1 MSNLAKNVQS
11 WTFSMGRP
19 LCPQISKLSICQR
32 LSKNCECVLK
42 LPKMAKKCQSL
53 SRIVKSGKKK
63 CQKLIDVAKV
73 IQNCQ
78 RLAKKMSVLDFF
90 IAPRRVI
97 FRPLPP
103 GSLTAPRVV
112 TRMKKVPQF
121 VKKGFQHES
130 KNLQSQN
137 ANDVIEFTLTRSN
150 SFFKWSL
157 PNYP

>member
-1 MSNLAKNVQS
+1 
-11 WTFSMGRP
+11 MGRP

-78 RLAKKMSVLDFF
+78 RLAKKMSVLDLLKSLKESSLDHFLLGLS
-90 IAPRRVI
+90 RRQEWLLGRRRFHNL
-97 FRPLPP
+97 FRKDFN
-103 GSLTAPRVV
+103 T
-112 TRMKKVPQF
+112 
-121 VKKGFQHES
+121 
-130 KNLQSQN
+130 SQKIYR
-137 ANDVIEFTLTRSN
+137 AKMLMM
-150 SFFKWSL
+150 
-157 PNYP
+157 

>member
-78 RLAKKMSVLDFF
+78 GLAKKNVSSRFFFVLTKHFHDYSLLLATCCINRQWIGRNSAIFF
-90 IAPRRVI
+90 
-97 FRPLPP
+97 LK
-103 GSLTAPRVV
+103 
-112 TRMKKVPQF
+112 KKVF
-121 VKKGFQHES
+121 WLV
-130 KNLQSQN
+130 
-137 ANDVIEFTLTRSN
+137 TLRH
-150 SFFKWSL
+150 KAL
-157 PNYP
+157 

>member
-1 MSNLAKNVQS
+1 
-11 WTFSMGRP
+11 MGRP

-32 LSKNCECVLK
+32 LSKNCKCVLK
-42 LPKMAKKCQSL
+42 LPKMTKKCQSL

-63 CQKLIDVAKV
+63 CQRLIDVAKV

-78 RLAKKMSVLDFF
+78 RLAPK
-90 IAPRRVI
+90 RVI

-112 TRMKKVPQF
+112 TRMKKVPQVF
-121 VKKGFQHES
+121 QKEFQHES

-137 ANDVIEFTLTRSN
+137 SNDVIEFTLTRSN
-150 SFFKWSL
+150 SFIKWSL